1 MNTGFQGTSLYKEK
15 RPLFILF
22 SYRPEFTFFSS
33 DHIKKHDSVFSVVFS
48 GYFVSKRGFIFGNEV
63 RDCIFKIFVGNV
75 QGISFL
81 GMCLEKWYGLRV
93 VTSARFKCENLLLRI
108 NTKLDMCRIVHFFK
122 HFLLKVTPLV
132 LMKISGD
139 LLTEISTICNPIT
152 REFREDM
159 NKAILDSFGSG
170 EEKSFGTPDGKDFP
184 DYKVK
189 VTPLAN
195 SGNTVGIAKIYFG
208 DDFVVSN
215 ISIKKTG
222 EGKLFASMPSFKT
235 TQVDENGKPVY
246 KDIAF
251 PSTKEFNN
259 QLQKDILIAY
269 HEAVRCKE
277 RDSKSIQDRL
287 SEGQS
292 KSADTLVSGMN
303 DRSVADP
310 VRDTVIA

>member
-1 MNTGFQGTSLYKEK
+1 MTVNVNIN
-15 RPLFILF
+15 ILGCPYAGAPF
-22 SYRPEFTFFSS
+22 MKGKDMEVNIKTTRLENS
-33 DHIKKHDSVFSVVFS
+33 DNNIKGLATMTIGNAFKVQSISIVE
-48 GYFVSKRGFIFGNEV
+48 GKNGLFVSMPSYKSKHQNEQGNDV
-63 RDCIFKIFVGNV
+63 FK
-75 QGISFL
+75 
-81 GMCLEKWYGLRV
+81 
-93 VTSARFKCENLLLRI
+93 
-108 NTKLDMCRIVHFFK
+108 D
-122 HFLLKVTPLV
+122 
-132 LMKISGD
+132 
-139 LLTEISTICNPIT
+139 ICNPIT

-222 EGKLFASMPSFKT
+222 ECKLFASMPSFKT
-235 TQVDENGKPVY
+235 SQVDENGKPVY

-269 HEAVRCKE
+269 HEAVRGKE

-303 DRSVADP
+303 DRSMADS
-310 VRDTVIA
+310 VRDTVLA